1 MYIYICICMYVNICI
16 YIYMCVYIYI
26 CKILLV
32 SKNQR
37 VLNKLSKDTQRYIC
51 WIVYQ

>member
-1 MYIYICICMYVNICI
+1 MYVYVRKYMYIYI